1 MRKKKL
7 KKKLIYCA
15 QDIRSWE
22 GYRIL
27 QVKSNRLD
35 RNVRITLIN
44 DDGHVVKLFLN
55 DMCFD
60 GEFMHYAEEPATPTL
75 KRQGFVHGET
85 NKKDIC
91 SARIAPR
98 SGRTCLIKKRL

>member
-35 RNVRITLIN
+35 RNVRITLDIFCN
-44 DDGHVVKLFLN
+44 VLAKQHEFSWKEVKQN
-55 DMCFD
+55 
-60 GEFMHYAEEPATPTL
+60 HA
-75 KRQGFVHGET
+75 
-85 NKKDIC
+85 
-91 SARIAPR
+91 
-98 SGRTCLIKKRL
+98 

>member
-35 RNVRITLIN
+35 RNVRITLVNN
-44 DDGHVVKLFLN
+44 DGRAVKLFLN

-60 GEFMHYAEEPATPTL
+60 GEFMHYAEEPQAL
-75 KRQGFVHGET
+75 RHDKKRQGFVHGDT
-85 NKKDIC
+85 RKK
-91 SARIAPR
+91 
-98 SGRTCLIKKRL
+98 

>member
-55 DMCFD
+55 LDICAGLADRYMYRQRIVEC
-60 GEFMHYAEEPATPTL
+60 TL
-75 KRQGFVHGET
+75 KLKDEKLLKCAYT
-85 NKKDIC
+85 YMKKLTE
-91 SARIAPR
+91 SLYSLYSR
-98 SGRTCLIKKRL
+98 

>member
-1 MRKKKL
+1 MGIRKKKL
-7 KKKLIYCA
+7 KKQQIYCG

-35 RNVRITLIN
+35 RNVRITLVN
-44 DDGHVVKLFLN
+44 NNGCAVKLFLN

-60 GEFMHYAEEPATPTL
+60 GEFFHYAEESPADTPT
-75 KRQGFVHGET
+75 H
-85 NKKDIC
+85 
-91 SARIAPR
+91 
-98 SGRTCLIKKRL
+98 